1 MKNRNMHNHSH
12 EKPVEDAEMRSARK
26 KMWIAW
32 LLVIPIA
39 VLMLLERF
47 AGIMFFD
54 EKITTIIF
62 LVIAFPVLFI
72 IGFDTMKYGLRG
84 YITLYFTMDSLIAL
98 GTFIAYLSG
107 ILSLFLDISDYSGI
121 SGMIM
126 AFFITG
132 RYIESKAR
140 GRATYAIKRLMHLGA
155 KKARVQRNGKEIEI
169 SIEEIKIGDIMIV
182 KPGEKIPTDGII
194 VEGESSV
201 DESIV
206 TGESM
211 PQEKMKNDAVIG
223 ATINQDGILYVKAT
237 KIGKDTFLSHIIMM
251 VEEAQ
256 GTKIPIQKFAD
267 KITSIFVPAIL
278 IITVLTFIGWI
289 FFTQNYQLALFAS
302 IAVLVIA
309 CPCALGLATPT
320 ALMVSSGVGAEK
332 GILIRK
338 GEAIQTLK
346 DTKYVVF
353 DKTGT
358 LTIGKPA
365 VIDIISY
372 IDKKKLLTFAA
383 SLENLS
389 EHPLAK
395 AIVNEATK
403 NKINLMKVSKFK
415 IERGKGVTGYIN
427 GKKITIG
434 NKTMMKENS
443 VSLEKISKDIVI
455 IETQGTPL
463 FIAENK
469 KILGI
474 IGVADQLKPYA
485 KETIM
490 QLKKMKYKVII
501 LTGDNEKT
509 AKNIAQQLQC
519 EYIAEVLPEDKLQ
532 KIKDIQKKGMV
543 IMVGDGVNDAHAL
556 KQANVGIAMGTGT
569 DIAIEAGD
577 IVIVRGDIRAVVSTI
592 ILSKATFSKIKQNL
606 FWAFIYNIIAIP
618 LAISGLLN
626 PIIAEIAMA
635 LSSITVVTN
644 STLLKKIKKRMY

>member
-1 MKNRNMHNHSH
+1 
-12 EKPVEDAEMRSARK
+12 
-26 KMWIAW
+26 
-32 LLVIPIA
+32 
-39 VLMLLERF
+39 
-47 AGIMFFD
+47 
-54 EKITTIIF
+54 
-62 LVIAFPVLFI
+62 
-72 IGFDTMKYGLRG
+72 
-84 YITLYFTMDSLIAL
+84 
-98 GTFIAYLSG
+98 
-107 ILSLFLDISDYSGI
+107 
-121 SGMIM
+121 
-126 AFFITG
+126 
-132 RYIESKAR
+132 
-140 GRATYAIKRLMHLGA
+140 
-155 KKARVQRNGKEIEI
+155 
-169 SIEEIKIGDIMIV
+169 
-182 KPGEKIPTDGII
+182 
-194 VEGESSV
+194 
-201 DESIV
+201 
-206 TGESM
+206 
-211 PQEKMKNDAVIG
+211 
-223 ATINQDGILYVKAT
+223 
-237 KIGKDTFLSHIIMM
+237 
-251 VEEAQ
+251 
-256 GTKIPIQKFAD
+256 
-267 KITSIFVPAIL
+267 
-278 IITVLTFIGWI
+278 
-289 FFTQNYQLALFAS
+289 
-302 IAVLVIA
+302 
-309 CPCALGLATPT
+309 
-320 ALMVSSGVGAEK
+320 
-332 GILIRK
+332 
-338 GEAIQTLK
+338 
-346 DTKYVVF
+346 
-353 DKTGT
+353 
-358 LTIGKPA
+358 
-365 VIDIISY
+365 
-372 IDKKKLLTFAA
+372 
-383 SLENLS
+383 
-389 EHPLAK
+389 
-395 AIVNEATK
+395 
-403 NKINLMKVSKFK
+403 MKVSKFK

-543 IMVGDGVNDAHAL
+543 IMVGDGVNDAPAL

>member
-1 MKNRNMHNHSH
+1 MHNHSH

-543 IMVGDGVNDAHAL
+543 IMVGDGVNDAPAL

>member
-1 MKNRNMHNHSH
+1 MKQKNKHDENR
-12 EKPVEDAEMRSARK
+12 EPEDLEMKLARR

-32 LLVIPIA
+32 ILVIPIA
-39 VLMLLERF
+39 ILMLLERF
-47 AGIMFFD
+47 ADIMIFG
-54 EKITTIIF
+54 EKITTILF
-62 LVIAFPVLFI
+62 LLISFPVLFVL
-72 IGFDTMKYGLRG
+72 GYDTMKYGLRG
-84 YITLYFTMDSLIAL
+84 YFTFYFTMDSLIAL

-155 KKARVQRNGKEIEI
+155 KKALVQRNGKEIEI
-169 SIEEIKIGDIMIV
+169 PVEEIQIGDIMIV
-182 KPGEKIPTDGII
+182 KPGEKIPTDGLVIK
-194 VEGESSV
+194 GESSV
-201 DESIV
+201 DESII

-211 PQEKMKNDAVIG
+211 PQEKKKNDTVIG

-237 KIGKDTFLSHIIMM
+237 KIGKDTFLAHIINM

-267 KITSIFVPAIL
+267 KITSIFVPVIL
-278 IITVLTFIGWI
+278 IITILTFIGWI
-289 FFTQNYQLALFAS
+289 FFTQDYKLALFAS

-346 DTKYVVF
+346 DTKYVVL

-358 LTIGKPA
+358 LTIGKPT
-365 VIDIISY
+365 VVDIISY
-372 IDKKKLLTFAA
+372 TDKNKLLKISA

-403 NKINLMKVSKFK
+403 NKITLIKVSKFK
-415 IERGKGVTGYIN
+415 IERGKGIIGFIN
-427 GKKITIG
+427 GKKIIVG
-434 NKTMMKENS
+434 NKTLMKENS
-443 VSLEKISKDIVI
+443 VSLEKISRDIEK
-455 IETQGTPL
+455 IEMQGTPL
-463 FIAENK
+463 FVAENK

-474 IGVADQLKPYA
+474 IGVADQLKPFA
-485 KETIM
+485 KETIA
-490 QLKKMKYKVII
+490 QLKRMRYKVIM

-509 AKNIAQQLQC
+509 AKYIAQQLQC
-519 EYIAEVLPEDKLQ
+519 DYIAEVLPEDKLN
-532 KIKDIQKKGMV
+532 KIKEIQKKGMV
-543 IMVGDGVNDAHAL
+543 IMVGDGVNDAPAL

-577 IVIVRGDIRAVVSTI
+577 IVIVRGDIRAIVSTI

-606 FWAFIYNIIAIP
+606 FWAFIYNVIAIP
-618 LAISGLLN
+618 LAIGGFLN

-644 STLLKKIKKRMY
+644 STLLKRVKKRMK